1 MLGYP
6 GDCFFLETLEI
17 VGFLWYPVL
26 NFGNQPGCK
35 NVYVFVNAAFDADC
49 SVFVLRRAWAAQFQK
64 VSVSSGPVTAMGLER
79 KGVGKMRKKWLCSLL
94 TAALL
99 LSLFPTAALA
109 DEDGPDAF
117 AEGVVETVAE
127 EQAVVDPELLEGGEN
142 PTEAE
147 MFVELPNFG
156 SVDEVGEPEWSSWGI
171 TTGEFKESYFDQ
183 LDSNSQYVYNEILN
197 GPLGNERPN
206 EATTV
211 QLDVSN
217 KSISKDDL
225 NDVVSPALL
234 ALIYDHP
241 ELSWLISNLPGYS
254 YKYDPIS
261 LMVSTVEINWTE
273 SEVTVAAESGTKAD
287 VINAVNGAK
296 SEIDAKLSATANPSI
311 YDTLKAI
318 HDYVCNT
325 VTYAPTTEPRIYQT
339 AYSALCGE
347 RVTVCAGY
355 AKAFKLICEK
365 YGIPCVLVSGKG
377 GNNLNELQN
386 HMWNYVQ
393 IDGAWYAV
401 DCTWDDQ
408 ENICYDYFLAGGNTV
423 SSLGFGANK
432 FNESHV
438 ASGSWSST
446 GNYVFSYPD
455 LSDDAYTPSDK
466 PATITITCNPVPTES
481 SSGNY
486 YLIPEASS
494 LTKPESQ
501 IVEFSAMNEGNSIDC
516 TWSKSGMQD
525 WEGITFTP
533 NGDTAAMTITSNAA
547 KDYTA
552 EAGSMGGPK
561 ITVSAYCKGTT
572 GTVEF
577 GLYKVTPKP
586 KFMGEITN
594 ADGSG
599 AVTNIVA
606 GGSATY
612 TAKVYDQY
620 GLEMSGQGLK
630 WELRDTPEGVVLDEN
645 GKITV
650 DSTVKETNLNLVVS
664 PSGNTDGNPPT
675 AEITIN
681 ITEKPV
687 VITPIKASWIVDIPT
702 HTYTG
707 KAIEPGIT
715 LKNGAVTLDGSTD
728 YTVEYSKNTN
738 VGTATVKV
746 TGKGNYSGTVEK
758 NFTIIAAEIQS
769 IDITAPTASIHAND
783 EKNTSIAS
791 LKSLFT
797 LPDKTTAR
805 FAEANG
811 VSSVELNVT
820 WRNPAE
826 SSFNKRGG
834 RYVFT
839 GTVETGNNFKPYSGK
854 LEAVV
859 TVQPVTVKSVT
870 VTATTTTVKANEID
884 AYVLPTAGT
893 VEYNEITGGTINI
906 TWPTNYKET
915 LKAAADKMGDASNTT
930 VTLTAESV
938 DFPDWATVPASFA
951 MPTLTVTITNKEQA
965 AVTFD
970 NGTSLG
976 GIYGDTFAEPEVTVN
991 IGTATPDKEGVKFS
1005 YTGTTLNGAGYS
1017 SAEMPK
1023 DAGNYTVTAT
1033 YEDSTYFG
1041 SASMNFKIEPK
1052 NIELVWNGLGTA
1064 EIPLA
1069 YSGAPMNI
1077 TASIPADSLLGED
1090 TCTVTVTGGNQ
1101 INAGT
1106 YTAKATLS
1114 NKNYKATND
1123 EKTYT
1128 IQKGDRNVYI
1138 SDDKTDITGKTLN
1151 LYPATGLSKEILV
1164 SYSNVDD
1171 VDPKYQLTGN
1181 ASAVKLTTRGNQAT
1195 VTAVGNGSAT
1205 LTVSFD
1211 ETDNYKGVSVSCTI
1225 EAVAKPI
1232 SQISIGS
1239 KDETVDLTAKLDGST
1254 IKVVG
1259 LGDPNK
1265 VCVKLVPAEDV
1276 RITLEQSPD
1285 SGTVIANGGK
1295 ISLKDKDSGT
1305 LIAEYTVDLS
1315 GVTKVPAGTSY
1326 EEAKSTV
1333 TSAKPELN
1341 DTAAALAPESEG
1353 LTAATANELID
1364 AAKKAIEAAGE
1375 GATVKVE
1382 ASLQVELQDMKQTGT
1397 EKVLSLEIKPVY
1409 VVKTTKGG
1417 NTTTSETIPMTSALA
1432 ASVTIKV
1439 TLPVDFPTD
1448 NLYAKHYNADG
1459 VTVKEFIRVVIVGG
1473 KATWE
1478 QDSFSKT
1485 DLVQDTRS
1493 VTVVF
1498 NNGTKS
1504 ETLTFTPE
1512 NVGDTLPNSGTS
1524 TGGWSIEGKTYTTL
1538 TDELLTLLVEKSVGG
1553 SYTVNKTDAP
1563 DTPVTPPV
1571 APEKPS
1577 TPSTSGGS
1585 GGGGSSGT
1593 TNRKISFNSSSNGSV
1608 TYTPSNPSKG
1618 TKVTLTAKPKSG
1630 YVLDTLRVL
1639 DAKGNELEL
1648 TKTSDGKYT
1657 FIMPDGKV
1665 TVDAKFAEEGSQT
1678 QTKDFPFTDAEDSWA
1693 RDAIAWAY
1701 ENGYVNG
1708 TSATTFNPN
1717 GSITRQQMW
1726 MILARLSGAS
1736 PANMTEAREWA
1747 MSSGV
1752 TDGTN
1757 GGNAMTRQQMVTF
1770 LYRYAQNRGYTTG
1783 GGTSLDSFPD
1793 NATVSAYAREPLAWA
1808 VGNGIVAG
1816 TSDGNLNPGGGAT
1829 RAQFAVILQRFYS
1842 NTVES

>member
-1 MLGYP
+1 
-6 GDCFFLETLEI
+6 
-17 VGFLWYPVL
+17 
-26 NFGNQPGCK
+26 
-35 NVYVFVNAAFDADC
+35 
-49 SVFVLRRAWAAQFQK
+49 
-64 VSVSSGPVTAMGLER
+64 
-79 KGVGKMRKKWLCSLL
+79 MRKKWLCSLL

-109 DEDGPDAF
+109 DEDGPDAS

-127 EQAVVDPELLEGGEN
+127 EQAVVDPELLEMLPSNDELFSAYVDLAFAGEDADV
-142 PTEAE
+142 PSI
-147 MFVELPNFG
+147 FG
-156 SVDEVGEPEWSSWGI
+156 VGDPAYNRL
-171 TTGEFKESYFDQ
+171 GEKEK
-183 LDSNSQYVYNEILN
+183 EIY
-197 GPLGNERPN
+197 
-206 EATTV
+206 
-211 QLDVSN
+211 
-217 KSISKDDL
+217 DDL
-225 NDVVSPALL
+225 KARIADVAANGGSTEFDISSHFDKFTLQASSYGGSLGTSSGGTLVLHENVKAAILEKIKFDSEAVMNALL
-234 ALIYDHP
+234 LDCPY
-241 ELSWLISNLPGYS
+241 ELYWFKKSADDANDKRAGMGTFGGYS
-254 YKYDPIS
+254 CSGVADSYIDVTPSMKVIFYVVPAYQAGGSD
-261 LMVSTVEINWTE
+261 VAVQ
-273 SEVTVAAESGTKAD
+273 SEVTKTKTAAQEIVDKNYTSDYARLRGYMEAICNLVSYND
-287 VINAVNGAK
+287 AAAK
-296 SEIDAKLSATANPSI
+296 DDWTEGYGNPWQLI
-311 YDTLKAI
+311 WVFDGDENTNV
-318 HDYVCNT
+318 VC
-325 VTYAPTTEPRIYQT
+325 E
-339 AYSALCGE
+339 
-347 RVTVCAGY
+347 GY
-355 AKAFKLICEK
+355 AKAFQYLCDLTQSQKKFTDNTIES
-365 YGIPCVLVSGKG
+365 YIVTGTMAG
-377 GNNLNELQN
+377 GTGEGP
-386 HMWNYVQ
+386 HMWNIVSIGGKSYLVDVTNCDTGAIGAPDKLFLVGNATAGFNLPNGVIT
-393 IDGAWYAV
+393 IDGVQGLTY
-401 DCTWDDQ
+401 Q
-408 ENICYDYFLAGGNTV
+408 YDSNTV
-423 SSLGFGANK
+423 STW
-432 FNESHV
+432 
-438 ASGSWSST
+438 GSEILT
-446 GNYVFSYPD
+446 LAGENYRY
-455 LSDDAYTPSDK
+455 
-466 PATITITCNPVPTES
+466 
-481 SSGNY
+481 
-486 YLIPEASS
+486 EA
-494 LTKPESQ
+494 
-501 IVEFSAMNEGNSIDC
+501 
-516 TWSKSGMQD
+516 
-525 WEGITFTP
+525 
-533 NGDTAAMTITSNAA
+533 
-547 KDYTA
+547 
-552 EAGSMGGPK
+552 
-561 ITVSAYCKGTT
+561 
-572 GTVEF
+572 
-577 GLYKVTPKP
+577 PKP
-586 KFMGEITN
+586 TTVKILKGNKEITEDTL
-594 ADGSG
+594 AIGS
-599 AVTNIVA
+599 T
-606 GGSATY
+606 ATY
-612 TAKVYDQY
+612 TAKVLDQNDV
-620 GLEMSGQGLK
+620 EMTG
-630 WELRDTPEGVVLDEN
+630 EGVTWQLREPHVGVTVNEN
-645 GKITV
+645 GLVTVTDEAKIGKV
-650 DSTVKETNLNLVVS
+650 YLVVTS
-664 PSGNTDGNPPT
+664 SGNTVENPPT

-681 ITEKPV
+681 ITEKPA

-728 YTVEYSKNTN
+728 YTVEYSNNTN

-746 TGKGNYSGTVEK
+746 TGRGSYSGTVVK
-758 NFTIIAAEIQS
+758 NFTIAAAEIQS
-769 IDITAPTASIHAND
+769 ITITAPTETIRANN

-797 LPDKTTAR
+797 LPDKTTAW

-826 SSFNKRGG
+826 SSFNKKGG
-834 RYVFT
+834 TYVFT

-870 VTATTTTVKANEID
+870 VTATTTTVKANAID
-884 AYVLPTAGT
+884 DYELPTAGT
-893 VEYNEITGGTINI
+893 VEYNEIEGDSINI
-906 TWPTNYKET
+906 GWPANAKDT

-938 DFPDWATVPASFA
+938 NFPDWATVPASFA

-991 IGTATPDKEGVKFS
+991 IGTAAPDEEGVKFS
-1005 YTGTTLNGAGYS
+1005 YTGTTLNGASYS
-1017 SAEMPK
+1017 SAEMPR

-1033 YEDSTYFG
+1033 YEDDTYFG
-1041 SASMNFKIEPK
+1041 SASMNFSIDAKSID
-1052 NIELVWNGLGTA
+1052 LDWNGLGT
-1064 EIPLA
+1064 EEFPLT

-1077 TASIPADSLLGED
+1077 TASIPADSLVNGD

-1101 INAGT
+1101 VNAGT

-1128 IQKGDRNVYI
+1128 IQKGDRLVVI
-1138 SDDKTDITGKTLN
+1138 SNNGTTITDETLN
-1151 LYPATGLSKEILV
+1151 LYPAIGLSKEILV
-1164 SYSNVDD
+1164 SYNNLDD

-1239 KDETVDLTAKLDGST
+1239 KDETANLTAKLDGST

-1276 RITLEQSPD
+1276 GITLEQSPD
-1285 SGTVIANGGK
+1285 SDTVIANGDK
-1295 ISLKDKDSGT
+1295 ITLKDGSN

-1326 EEAKSTV
+1326 EETESPA

-1341 DTAAALAPESEG
+1341 DTAVTLAPESEG

-1439 TLPVDFPTD
+1439 TLPVGFPTD

-1498 NNGTKS
+1498 NNGTKT

-1512 NVGDTLPNSGTS
+1512 NVNDTLPNSGTS

-1538 TDELLTLLVEKSVGG
+1538 TDELLTLLVEKSTSG

-1665 TVDAKFAEEGSQT
+1665 TVDAKFAEEGSQA

-1736 PANMTEAREWA
+1736 PANMAEAREWA

-1770 LYRYAQNRGYTTG
+1770 LYRYAQNRGYTTS

-1829 RAQFAVILQRFYS
+1829 RAQFAMILQRFYN